1 MNNISILEVF
11 KIEFQFEL
19 KNHAIKYELVKTS
32 IGPLGVNTLIYSI
45 LKNSD
50 IDMCKQIKT
59 DMYEDQLIRTI
70 QRLKL

>member
-50 IDMCKQIKT
+50 IDMSKQIKT